1 MITVYLL
8 IYQTAKNKTFQGI
21 VRTNVI
27 LKHFVLEQRKLP
39 KRVSGVI
46 RSVVEDIRYHF
57 IEHGMCK
64 YVHKLIS
71 SIQSVPVVVSVLSV
85 FMHGIH
91 SDSHRTK
98 SGVTVGSIN

>member
-46 RSVVEDIRYHF
+46 KSVVEDVRYHP

-71 SIQSVPVVVSVLSV
+71 SIQSVSVV
-85 FMHGIH
+85 HECAKCIH
-91 SDSHRTK
+91 AWYT
-98 SGVTVGSIN
+98 

>member
-21 VRTNVI
+21 VVI

-98 SGVTVGSIN
+98 KSGVTT